1 MTKIDQ
7 VLQFQ
12 MREVSLDDKVG
23 KERETPIA
31 EYLVDQECS
40 SPEDDLI
47 QREANFL
54 VGEAIHHLTEQERTV
69 IAFRFGLAGG
79 QPMTLKEIGQRM
91 GISRERVRQIECQA
105 KSRLQKIFARRRMVK
120 APSRRPFPASRVSK
134 RVRSDY

>member
-1 MTKIDQ
+1 MMLGF
-7 VLQFQ
+7 VLRKQ
-12 MREVSLDDKVG
+12 KVVL
-23 KERETPIA
+23 TTDAP
-31 EYLVDQECS
+31 LVAGNS
-40 SPEDDLI
+40 YT
-47 QREANFL
+47 
-54 VGEAIHHLTEQERTV
+54 LTVQNVT
-69 IAFRFGLAGG
+69 LAGG